1 MSRPDIAVVGGGLI
15 GRMLAWRASRAGL
28 DVALYD
34 AAGRLGEGAAAW
46 AAAGMVTPAA
56 EAVDADAETVAMGRR
71 SLTLWPQWL
80 AELPH
85 PVFYRDVGTLLFW
98 HHNDAGEAHRFE
110 ALLRVRDAEA
120 ELQRVDRARLGEL
133 EPALNLR
140 FHQALYL
147 PGEAQIDNRELLKV
161 VADVLDELKVQS
173 HWNTM
178 VSDATLPDAG
188 VVVDCRGMGAKQD
201 WPQLRGVRGEVAR
214 VYAPDIELNHMLRL
228 LHPRYAVYVA
238 PRAEGRLV
246 LGATSI
252 ESDDR
257 SEVSVRGALEL
268 LSAAYSML
276 PALAEARILEFNTQV
291 RPTLPDNRPAL
302 TYDRKRRILRINGLY
317 RHGFLLS
324 PAVVEEVLALLS
336 ANERS
341 GFTSK
346 WSCLRETPA
355 IALAD
360 VHPGVDEERHTCLS
374 S

>member
-1 MSRPDIAVVGGGLI
+1 MSHPDIAVVGGGLA
-15 GRMLAWRASRAGL
+15 GRLLAWRASRAGFE
-28 DVALYD
+28 VALYD

-56 EAVDADAETVAMGRR
+56 EAVDADAEIVAMGRR
-71 SLTLWPQWL
+71 SLTLWPWWL

-85 PVFYRDVGTLLFW
+85 PVFYRDVGTLLLW

-110 ALLRVRDAEA
+110 ALLRARDAEA
-120 ELQRVDRARLGEL
+120 KLQRVDGARLGEL
-133 EPALNLR
+133 EPALDLR

-147 PGEAQIDNRELLKV
+147 SGEAQIDNRELLKV
-161 VADVLDELKVQS
+161 VADALDELKVEC
-173 HWNTM
+173 HWNTR
-178 VSDATLPDAG
+178 VSDAGLPDAG
-188 VVVDCRGMGAKQD
+188 VVADCRGMGAKVD
-201 WPQLRGVRGEVAR
+201 WPRLRGVRGEVAR
-214 VYAPDIELNHMLRL
+214 LYAPEIELRHMLRL
-228 LHPRYAVYVA
+228 LHPRYAVYVV

-246 LGATSI
+246 VGATSI

-257 SEVSVRGALEL
+257 SHVSVRGALEL

-291 RPTLPDNRPAL
+291 RPALPDNRPAL
-302 TYDRKRRILRINGLY
+302 TYDRNRRILRINGLY

-336 ANERS
+336 AKERS
-341 GFTSK
+341 GFTGR

-355 IALAD
+355 TARAD
-360 VHPGVDEERHTCLS
+360 KRRGVEEEKHTCLS